1 MAVAKITTRTVESVP
16 PGGFIWDTVLKG
28 FGVRR
33 QTTEDVFY
41 IIRYRF
47 PGRPQVFLSIGRHG
61 GVTRNGVSL
70 TPDTARTEA
79 KRLLGMVADG
89 INPSDERKGE
99 REKLRELGEVETF
112 KPVAERYLAKRKLA
126 MKPRAYLEVERH
138 LLKHAEPLHRRRITE
153 INRLAIVQLLEL
165 IEEGSGPSARNR
177 VRSSLSAFFNWAIKE
192 HHVEANPVANTN
204 KASEIRARDRVLT
217 DAELAEVWAALPH
230 DHFGDIVRLLILTA
244 QRREEIGSLR
254 WSEVDLAKGL
264 IVLPPERTK
273 NNRSHW
279 VPLSPPAKAILE
291 RQLRRNDRE
300 FIFGIGKGG
309 FSGWSDC
316 KARLDQAI
324 AAAGGSPNL
333 PTGRRG
339 KHSAGMAPWR
349 LHDLRRTAVTGMNE
363 LGVLPH
369 VVETVVNHVSGH
381 RGGIAGVYNLA
392 RHEGETRAALEKWGG
407 HVEAIT
413 QTYSNGSARS

>member
-1 MAVAKITTRTVESVP
+1 MAMGVAKITVRTVEAVP
-16 PGGFIWDTVLKG
+16 PGAIVWDTVVKG

-33 QTTEDVFY
+33 HTTEDAFY
-41 IIRYRF
+41 LVRYRL
-47 PGRPQVFLSIGRHG
+47 GGKQAFLRIGRHG
-61 GVTRNGVSL
+61 GVNRNGVSL

-79 KRLLGMVADG
+79 RRLLGMVADG
-89 INPSDERKGE
+89 INPSDERKEG

-112 KPVAERYLAKRKLA
+112 LPVAERYLAKRKLA

-153 INRLAIVQLLEL
+153 INRLAIVQLLEH
-165 IEEGSGPSARNR
+165 IEQGSGPAARNR
-177 VRSSLSAFFNWAIKE
+177 VRSSLGAFFNWAIKE

-204 KASEIRARDRVLT
+204 KAAEVRARDRVLT

-273 NNRSHW
+273 NKRTHW
-279 VPLSPPAKAILE
+279 VPLSPQAKAILE
-291 RQLRRNDRE
+291 RQVRRNDRE

-324 AAAGGSPNL
+324 EL
-333 PTGRRG
+333 RHPTEPRPLR
-339 KHSAGMAPWR
+339 HSTKALSKSQGMAPWR

-392 RHEGETRAALEKWGG
+392 RHEGETRAALEKWAE

-413 QTYSNGSARS
+413 A